1 MNHRRIHEAA
11 RDVKLLGCSIL
22 GMCLYYVCVCLE
34 VWIKLVCAILLQVT
48 IVNNVEEV
56 RKYQMCTEC
65 VFCIPP
71 TVTSSI

>member
-1 MNHRRIHEAA
+1 MKQHVMLR
-11 RDVKLLGCSIL
+11 CSIL
-22 GMCLYYVCVCLE
+22 DVCLYYVCVCSE

-56 RKYQMCTEC
+56 REYQMCTEC
-65 VFCIPP
+65 VFCIPL